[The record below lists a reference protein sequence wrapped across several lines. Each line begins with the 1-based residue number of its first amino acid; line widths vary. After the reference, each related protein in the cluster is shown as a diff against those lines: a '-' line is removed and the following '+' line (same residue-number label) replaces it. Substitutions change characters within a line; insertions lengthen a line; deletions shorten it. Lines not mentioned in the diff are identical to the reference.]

1 MTTALLGHL
10 RTAGLPGHFT
20 MHAFRVEGSLSKSL
34 PGTAVDEIVKIGGW
48 KTESVAK
55 YYIGAITSGSVHD
68 SKRKRGQSY
77 ASASE
82 LPFVA

>member
-1 MTTALLGHL
+1 MG
-10 RTAGLPGHFT
+10 
-20 MHAFRVEGSLSKSL
+20 GSLSKSL
-34 PGTAVDEIVKIGGW
+34 DGAAMYENMKIGGW

-55 YYIGAITSGSVHD
+55 YNIGAISSRKVHD

-82 LPFVA
+82 LPLSPEFQKDFAACARKDLSKS

>member
-1 MTTALLGHL
+1 
-10 RTAGLPGHFT
+10 
-20 MHAFRVEGSLSKSL
+20 MHSFHVGGSLSKSL
-34 PGTAVDEIVKIGGW
+34 AGTAVEIMKIGGW

-55 YYIGAITSGSVHD
+55 FYIGATSSEKVLG

-82 LPFVA
+82 LPLSPEFQEDFAACARKD